1 MAGRV
6 TATEAGGGEGVP
18 RGRESKKAW
27 RGVKRP
33 TDQRAADAQRWI
45 EARLAG
51 TSIEEIARSEGVS
64 PTTVSR
70 ATSTAVPARREP
82 TPSEVHEWVLR
93 RRDGVRVT
101 ALALESGWSPGTIA
115 RLTRGQG
122 PYPRPPTGGAG
133 RGTVD
138 PRTVRRWVQ
147 DRQSGISLVDI
158 ARDGDTTAEKVG
170 RATKPYGPFPSPQ
183 RAPEGYMTFRQVSA
197 RLGISRPALQRRLE
211 QDELPEPAG
220 NSDSGWP
227 YWRAGNIEQWIATL
241 AMNRCRIC
249 GRTSNDLTG
258 T

>member
-6 TATEAGGGEGVP
+6 TAAEAGGGEGVH

-33 TDQRAADAQRWI
+33 ADQRAADAQRWI

-82 TPSEVHEWVLR
+82 TPSEVQ
-93 RRDGVRVT
+93 
-101 ALALESGWSPGTIA
+101 SGCSDAGRAYASPPSHWSPDGHQAQSPGSPTD
-115 RLTRGQG
+115 LG

-147 DRQSGISLVDI
+147 DRQSGISLVAI

-183 RAPEGYMTFRQVSA
+183 RAPAGYMTFRQVSA

-220 NSDSGWP
+220 HSDSGWP
-227 YWRAGNIEQWIATL
+227 YWRAGDIEQWIATL
-241 AMNRCRIC
+241 A
-249 GRTSNDLTG
+249 
-258 T
+258 